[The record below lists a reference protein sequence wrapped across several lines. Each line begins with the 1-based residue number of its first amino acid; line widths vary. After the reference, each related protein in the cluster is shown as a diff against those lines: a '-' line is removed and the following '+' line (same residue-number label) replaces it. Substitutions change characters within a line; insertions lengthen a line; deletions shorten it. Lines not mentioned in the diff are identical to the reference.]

1 MHSHSKYQHTPL
13 MSANPNTPLFEI
25 SDGEDVE
32 YKDDPAVAQVK
43 ANLAAV
49 EQIQQERAKQRRLER
64 EEWKVRAE
72 AERLRREIEEV
83 EREWRELEEAEVER
97 LTREKEKLEEEN
109 RVEQWCTA
117 VLRGSERAV
126 EQRQVVLAA
135 LPPDVGPSQA
145 PPQKLERTAKGAHR
159 GLGIVIPEKNCTW
172 CVAWELLCWWDP
184 EGRARSCQ
192 LCHQLKKPH

>member
-25 SDGEDVE
+25 SDGEDVK

-109 RVEQWCTA
+109 RVEQRCTVA
-117 VLRGSERAV
+117 LHGSERAA
-126 EQRQVVLAA
+126 EWRRAVLAA
-135 LPPDVGPSQA
+135 LPPEAGLSRA
-145 PPQKLERTAKGAHR
+145 PP
-159 GLGIVIPEKNCTW
+159 
-172 CVAWELLCWWDP
+172 
-184 EGRARSCQ
+184 
-192 LCHQLKKPH
+192 